1 MSPHTLKR
9 LSAVHPEL
17 KRRVEILL
25 RQLAAQG
32 LTVEVVQGFRT
43 AEEQDALYDQ
53 GRTKPGKKVTNAK
66 RWQSNHNYG
75 LAVDLCPFVEGKP
88 NWDAPFSVWQQ
99 IGRTSEGLGLEWG
112 GRWAKLRDLPHV
124 QLPGL
129 SVAQCYALYNYGG
142 MQSVWNRASHVLKAI
157 EQDFAPEL
165 PQNAP
170 EGKKA
175 TPIPV
180 RAEKTSLPGKAPQI
194 SASNFELH
202 PPNLTP
208 NRFPASDVT
217 RPATVGQ
224 AVKTGNTLPS
234 FLALLVAVRDFL
246 AANKWIVIAVIVSI
260 LLVVAWIEFGPKRRK
275 PDEYFS

>member
-1 MSPHTLKR
+1 MFDGILIHVGNT
-9 LSAVHPEL
+9 SADTSGC
-17 KRRVEILL
+17 IL
-25 RQLAAQG
+25 
-32 LTVEVVQGFRT
+32 V
-43 AEEQDALYDQ
+43 
-53 GRTKPGKKVTNAK
+53 GKMREKNLITESRSAFN
-66 RWQSNHNYG
+66 R
-75 LAVDLCPFVEGKP
+75 
-88 NWDAPFSVWQQ
+88 
-99 IGRTSEGLGLEWG
+99 
-112 GRWAKLRDLPHV
+112 
-124 QLPGL
+124 
-129 SVAQCYALYNYGG
+129 LYNLLAEAALSGKI
-142 MQSVWNRASHVLKAI
+142 WI
-157 EQDFAPEL
+157 EIYNPTNLPSES

-180 RAEKTSLPGKAPQI
+180 RVEKANLPGKAAQI
-194 SASNFELH
+194 PASDFHLH

-275 PDEYFS
+275 HL

>member
-1 MSPHTLKR
+1 MSPHALKR

-43 AEEQDALYDQ
+43 PEEQDALYNQ
-53 GRTKPGKKVTNAK
+53 GRTKSGKKVTNAK

-75 LAVDLCPFVEGKP
+75 LAVDLCPFVEGRP

-99 IGRTSEGLGLEWG
+99 IGRTAEGLGLEWG
-112 GRWAKLRDLPHV
+112 GRWAKFRDLPHV
-124 QLPGL
+124 QMPGL
-129 SVAQCYALYNYGG
+129 SVAQCYALYQKGG
-142 MQSVWNRASHVLKAI
+142 LPLVWERASRALSIVEA
-157 EQDFAPEL
+157 DFSPEL

-170 EGKKA
+170 EAKKA

-180 RAEKTSLPGKAPQI
+180 RVEKASLPGKAAQI
-194 SASNFELH
+194 PASDFHLH

-275 PDEYFS
+275 HL